1 MYPLDEEDEDNL
13 NNKPIK
19 RKKSIYLVKRMKKN
33 IIKIILLIKRKKSLV
48 KVICS
53 LYLTFILYN
62 I

>member
-19 RKKSIYLVKRMKKN
+19 RKKMYQPDEVNEEEYNKNNSFNKKKKRF
-33 IIKIILLIKRKKSLV
+33 V

-53 LYLTFILYN
+53 SYLRFILYN